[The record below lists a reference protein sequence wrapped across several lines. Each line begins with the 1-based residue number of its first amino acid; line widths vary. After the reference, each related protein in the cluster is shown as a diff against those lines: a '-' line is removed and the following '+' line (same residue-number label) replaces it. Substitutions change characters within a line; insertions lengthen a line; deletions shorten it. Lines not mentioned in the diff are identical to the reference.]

1 MSVRVDSSSWITGAI
16 VVGDPGLGVKAE
28 LIPSSGENGAGYAY
42 ASLDFPADNGKE
54 VCGRITAWPTN
65 GTLTAFEDTGFEYTG
80 SSDAFAFQLYVD
92 GVAVGSSQTVS
103 ITVGQSVV
111 TARPVAQSST
121 VNAPS
126 IVQAHVLT
134 ARTVAHGSTVTRP
147 GLNQTH
153 TVTAR
158 AVAQGSTVNLGE
170 VLISLAGAASTQAN
184 TGSAG
189 AIAQSINLQG
199 SNAIQVN
206 AAWAAAIVQAHHLS
220 GAASQQANQG
230 AAGQITLGDLP
241 VVEEVL
247 GTGRL
252 RVGPAD
258 MVLASQRIGTSS
270 LPGTGPRIGT
280 TILSTRRPGR
290 MTI

>member
-1 MSVRVDSSSWITGAI
+1 MSVRVDSSSWIVGAV
-16 VVGDPGLGVKAE
+16 VVGNPGLGVKAE

-65 GTLTAFEDTGFEYTG
+65 GTLTAFEDTSFEYTG

-126 IVQAHVLT
+126 IIQTHIVT
-134 ARTVAHGSTVTRP
+134 ARTASQGSAVTRP
-147 GLNQTH
+147 GLTQTH

-158 AVAQGSTVNLGE
+158 AVTQSSVVNAPSVDVGSTPATVVTARPVAQGSTVNTPGIRQTHVTSARVVVQGSTINAPGL
-170 VLISLAGAASTQAN
+170 VQTHVVTARPVVQASTVR
-184 TGSAG
+184 
-189 AIAQSINLQG
+189 IAPPFMRSIYWA
-199 SNAIQVN
+199 SVPSEKFR
-206 AAWAAAIVQAHHLS
+206 AAVP
-220 GAASQQANQG
+220 GENQ
-230 AAGQITLGDLP
+230 
-241 VVEEVL
+241 
-247 GTGRL
+247 
-252 RVGPAD
+252 
-258 MVLASQRIGTSS
+258 
-270 LPGTGPRIGT
+270 
-280 TILSTRRPGR
+280 
-290 MTI
+290 